1 MDCRLVLSESKV
13 RHLQAHLGEDRV
25 TIVSTDGDG
34 YSVVH
39 FEVRSDWD
47 VLQVL
52 HAGNDAG
59 LEFGMYGP
67 EGRPKQK
74 VSVTVA

>member
-1 MDCRLVLSESKV
+1 MDVRLVLSESKV
-13 RHLQAHLGEDRV
+13 RHLQSNLGEDRV
-25 TIVSTDGDG
+25 TIIKTDGEG

-39 FEVRSDWD
+39 FEVNSDWD
-47 VLQVL
+47 VLKVI

-67 EGRPKQK
+67 EGKPEQK
-74 VSVTVA
+74 INVTVG